1 MVEKKSKKVNVG
13 SHKRNSPTKKL
24 TKAPKGWKKTIGAS
38 TAPRG
43 YEWYSNG
50 ESRFS
55 GKRKIALV
63 KRKSKR

>member
-1 MVEKKSKKVNVG
+1 MV
-13 SHKRNSPTKKL
+13 TKKL
-24 TKAPKGWKKTIGAS
+24 TKAPKGWKKTIGAN
-38 TAPRG
+38 APLG

-63 KRKSKR
+63 PKG